1 MRRILMAAVLVAA
14 TAFVL
19 SQPTRTG
26 ASQKGND
33 EQAVRQTL
41 KELIAALG
49 NNDTA
54 ALDRIYA
61 DGYTFVG
68 DNGAMMTKAERIA
81 AFKSGELKY
90 ESVSHDVVSIRFFGD
105 TAVTVVHI
113 EAKFAPG
120 VKFSGGK
127 FLTTGTFV
135 KIKGRWQ
142 LVVAHNTR
150 MAGQ

>member
-1 MRRILMAAVLVAA
+1 MKRILMAAVLVAA
-14 TAFVL
+14 SAL
-19 SQPTRTG
+19 IYSQPTRGG
-26 ASQKGND
+26 ASQKSND
-33 EQAVRQTL
+33 EQAVRQAL
-41 KELIAALG
+41 KDLIVALG

-54 ALDRIYA
+54 ALERIYA

-68 DNGAMMTKAERIA
+68 DNGAVMTKAERIA

-113 EAKFAPG
+113 ESKFAPG

-150 MAGQ
+150 MAG

>member
-1 MRRILMAAVLVAA
+1 MKRSLTAAVLVAA
-14 TAFVL
+14 ISLLFG
-19 SQPTRTG
+19 QPAP
-26 ASQKGND
+26 ASANQKGND

-90 ESVSHDVVSIRFFGD
+90 ESVSHDVVSIRLFGN

-113 EAKFAPG
+113 ETKFAPG

-150 MAGQ
+150 MTGS

>member
-1 MRRILMAAVLVAA
+1 MRRILMTVMLVAA
-14 TAFVL
+14 SSFVF
-19 SQPTRTG
+19 SQVMRAG
-26 ASQKGND
+26 ANQKGND
-33 EQAVRQTL
+33 EQAVRQIL

-68 DNGAMMTKAERIA
+68 VNGAMMTKAERIA

-90 ESVSHDVVSIRFFGD
+90 ESVSHDVVSIRLFGD

-113 EAKFAPG
+113 ETKSAPG

-150 MAGQ
+150 MTG

>member
-1 MRRILMAAVLVAA
+1 MRRILVAVTLVAA
-14 TAFVL
+14 SAFFF
-19 SQPTRTG
+19 SQAMRAG

-41 KELIAALG
+41 QELIAALG

-90 ESVSHDVVSIRFFGD
+90 ESVSHDVVSIRLFGD

-113 EAKFAPG
+113 ETKFAPG

-150 MAGQ
+150 MTG

>member
-1 MRRILMAAVLVAA
+1 MKRILTAAVLV
-14 TAFVL
+14 TAISLVFG
-19 SQPTRTG
+19 QPAP
-26 ASQKGND
+26 ASANQKGND
-33 EQAVRQTL
+33 EQAVRQAL

-54 ALDRIYA
+54 ALDRVYA

-113 EAKFAPG
+113 ETKFAPG

-150 MAGQ
+150 MTG

>member
-1 MRRILMAAVLVAA
+1 MKRILMVAMLAAASSLV
-14 TAFVL
+14 FG
-19 SQPTRTG
+19 QPTRAG
-26 ASQKGND
+26 ANQKGDD

-68 DNGAMMTKAERIA
+68 DGGAMMTKAERIA

-90 ESVSHDVVSIRFFGD
+90 ESVSHDVVSVRLFGD

-113 EAKFAPG
+113 QTKFAPG
-120 VKFSGGK
+120 VKFPDGK

-150 MAGQ
+150 MTG

>member
-1 MRRILMAAVLVAA
+1 MKRILTAAVLVAA
-14 TAFVL
+14 TSLVF
-19 SQPTRTG
+19 SQPAR
-26 ASQKGND
+26 AADHHMSAD

-41 KELIAALG
+41 KELITALG
-49 NNDTA
+49 KNDTA
-54 ALDRIYA
+54 ALERIYA

-90 ESVSHDVVSIRFFGD
+90 ESVSHDVVSVRSFGD

-113 EAKFAPG
+113 ETKFAPG

-150 MAGQ
+150 MTG

>member
-1 MRRILMAAVLVAA
+1 MKRVLTAAVLVVAISL
-14 TAFVL
+14 VCG
-19 SQPTRTG
+19 QPAPAG
-26 ASQKGND
+26 ANQKGDD
-33 EQAVRQTL
+33 EQAVRQAL

-90 ESVSHDVVSIRFFGD
+90 ESVSHDVVSVRLFGD
-105 TAVTVVHI
+105 TAVTVVRI
-113 EAKFAPG
+113 ETKFAPG
-120 VKFSGGK
+120 VKFPGGK

-150 MAGQ
+150 MTG

>member
-1 MRRILMAAVLVAA
+1 MKRILTAAVLVIAISLV
-14 TAFVL
+14 FG
-19 SQPTRTG
+19 QPAPAG
-26 ASQKGND
+26 ANRKGND

-90 ESVSHDVVSIRFFGD
+90 ESVSHDVVSVRLFGD

-113 EAKFAPG
+113 ETKFAPG
-120 VKFSGGK
+120 VKSPGGK

-150 MAGQ
+150 MAG